1 MEKED
6 LLMLNLSILLQF
18 LTYVCM
24 YLCFSDGLAVRNPP
38 ANARDACLIPWV
50 GKIPWR
56 REWQPTP
63 VFLPG
68 EFHGQRRLVGYSPW
82 GCKESDTT
90 ERLSRHINIYVLY
103 MYKNIHVS

>member
-56 REWQPTP
+56 RKRQPTP
-63 VFLPG
+63 VFWPG
-68 EFHGQRRLVGYSPW
+68 ESHGQRSLEGFGPQS
-82 GCKESDTT
+82 CEESDATQQ
-90 ERLSRHINIYVLY
+90 LNNSKQHVLT
-103 MYKNIHVS
+103 